1 MSPRASKSSASA
13 SKSGAKSTS
22 KSGAKKPAS
31 PRKPRK
37 AKAEAGSVGL
47 AAEECAEGQPTREI
61 VKLASDV
68 VAAGGVVLSSYR
80 EPLGGH
86 WVALAALP
94 IDKVKPTPYQREL
107 SKTHAD
113 RLATVIP
120 KVGRF
125 LDPIITVAEKDAY
138 WTPNGMHR
146 LEAMRKLGAKTIVG
160 LLVPEAEIAFRILA
174 LNTEK
179 AHNLKDKSLEVM
191 RMERALADDTTT
203 ARRHEADWAFEFE
216 EPAYLTVGL
225 CYEKRPRFAGAV
237 YLPVLKR
244 CEEFIDGTIHA
255 ALKEREDRA
264 DKVLELDDAVAEAVD
279 KLKAVGLRSPYLKAF
294 VVARINPL
302 RFVKAPKVGQKAPK
316 ASFDATFGKMI
327 QKARAFDA
335 SKIRQQDI
343 TISGGPADE
352 QA

>member
-1 MSPRASKSSASA
+1 MPPRRKKTAPGSAGLTPA
-13 SKSGAKSTS
+13 EVPGGAAPS
-22 KSGAKKPAS
+22 
-31 PRKPRK
+31 
-37 AKAEAGSVGL
+37 EVGEL
-47 AAEECAEGQPTREI
+47 VAR
-61 VKLASDV
+61 VKRD
-68 VAAGGVVLSSYR
+68 GGEVLTTYR

-86 WVALAALP
+86 WLLFVALPL
-94 IDKVKPTPYQREL
+94 DKVFATPYQREL
-107 SKTHAD
+107 SDTHVK
-113 RLATVIP
+113 RLVDVIP

>member
-1 MSPRASKSSASA
+1 MP
-13 SKSGAKSTS
+13 
-22 KSGAKKPAS
+22 
-31 PRKPRK
+31 PRKKKTAP
-37 AKAEAGSVGL
+37 ASVGL
-47 AAEECAEGQPTREI
+47 TTDEMVGANPPAELNELTERVRRDGGQ
-61 VKLASDV
+61 
-68 VAAGGVVLSSYR
+68 VLTAYR
-80 EPLGGH
+80 EPLGGR
-86 WVALAALP
+86 WLLFVALPLE
-94 IDKVKPTPYQREL
+94 KVFATPYQREL
-107 SKTHAD
+107 SDTHVK
-113 RLATVIP
+113 RLVAVMP

-125 LDPIITVAEKDAY
+125 LDPIIAVAEKEAY

-146 LEAMRKLGAKTIVG
+146 LEAMRLLGARSIVA
-160 LLVPEAEIAFRILA
+160 LLVPETEIAFRILS

-203 ARRHEADWAFEFE
+203 ARKHEADWAFEFE

-244 CEEFIDGTIHA
+244 CEEFIDGTIRA

-302 RFVKAPKVGQKAPK
+302 RFVKAPKVGQKSPK

-327 QKARAFDA
+327 LKAQGFDA

-343 TISGGPADE
+343 TVAGGPAE
-352 QA
+352 E